1 MHPGMEVELCYKD
14 QSEVSIVSYY
24 VIWTNQRSVLG
35 VEVDVGGVPERV
47 ELLLQ
52 RGVDPGV
59 AVTHGHR
66 HDPGEHVEVLPP
78 LLIVQVLHLARVDQQ
93 GLPAHRMYT
102 DYN

>member
-1 MHPGMEVELCYKD
+1 MCYKD
-14 QSEVSIVSYY
+14 QSEVSIVS
-24 VIWTNQRSVLG
+24 VTMLHGTVLG

-47 ELLLQ
+47 DLLLQ

-59 AVTHGHR
+59 AVPHGHR

-78 LLIVQVLHLARVDQQ
+78 LLIVQVLHLAGVDQQ
-93 GLPAHRMYT
+93 GLPAHTMYT

>member
-1 MHPGMEVELCYKD
+1 M
-14 QSEVSIVSYY
+14 
-24 VIWTNQRSVLG
+24 
-35 VEVDVGGVPERV
+35 EVDVGGVPERV

-93 GLPAHRMYT
+93 GLPAHRMYP

>member
-1 MHPGMEVELCYKD
+1 MCYKD
-14 QSEVSIVSYY
+14 QSEVSIVSVTMLYG
-24 VIWTNQRSVLG
+24 TVLG

-47 ELLLQ
+47 DLLLQ

-78 LLIVQVLHLARVDQQ
+78 LLIVQVLHLAGVDQQ
-93 GLPAHRMYT
+93 GLPANRIHA